1 MDKEISMTTITDGF
15 EPHTTTEPLRVYK
28 WLAETMIYKHRG
40 SKDITRIKYHEKYDG
55 YKHAIDDMRQELL
68 TLEAD
73 TKAPVSIEIYE
84 ILNFMKSKTEGK

>member
-1 MDKEISMTTITDGF
+1 MSATREDK
-15 EPHTTTEPLRVYK
+15 VYYEG
-28 WLAETMIYKHRG
+28 WH
-40 SKDITRIKYHEKYDG
+40 DG

-84 ILNFMKSKTEGK
+84 ILNYMKTKLEEKL

>member
-1 MDKEISMTTITDGF
+1 MSATREDK
-15 EPHTTTEPLRVYK
+15 VYYEG
-28 WLAETMIYKHRG
+28 WH
-40 SKDITRIKYHEKYDG
+40 DG

-84 ILNFMKSKTEGK
+84 ILNFMKSKTEE

>member
-1 MDKEISMTTITDGF
+1 MTPMNG
-15 EPHTTTEPLRVYK
+15 TTAKAYYEG
-28 WLAETMIYKHRG
+28 WH
-40 SKDITRIKYHEKYDG
+40 DG

-84 ILNFMKSKTEGK
+84 ILNFMRSKNNGD